1 MTTEMLLYITFILYI
16 MVMILAFVFK
26 IKWLMMIAGLL
37 WFIPILEVDNL
48 FIILVSSTMILVHFI
63 LGFYEKSE
71 SEF

>member
-1 MTTEMLLYITFILYI
+1 MTTENLLYITLIIYLMIMTTGFI
-16 MVMILAFVFK
+16 FK
-26 IKWLMMIAGLL
+26 VKWLFMIGGLL

-48 FIILVSSTMILVHFI
+48 FIIVVSSTMILVHFI